1 MSQGDVRQHIGYL
14 VKQVQQ
20 AFRRACDEHL
30 RELGLSMSQYA
41 VLRALADAPG
51 APAAELARRTFV
63 TRQSLR
69 DVLAGLS
76 TAGLASVAAQPTTG
90 RVLPVTLTDAGQS
103 LLDQADNI
111 VLDVEKRMIT
121 GLPPGEVQR
130 LAALLTD
137 CARNL
142 R

>member
-1 MSQGDVRQHIGYL
+1 MRQEDARQRISYL

-20 AFRRACDEHL
+20 AFRRACEERL

-51 APAAELARRTFV
+51 APASELARRTFV

-69 DVLAGLS
+69 DVLEGLS
-76 TAGLASVAAQPTTG
+76 TAGLASVAAHPIAG
-90 RVLPVTLTDAGQS
+90 RALPVTLTDAGQS
-103 LLDQADNI
+103 LLDQAEEI

-130 LAALLTD
+130 LASLLTA
-137 CARNL
+137 CARNVT
-142 R
+142 